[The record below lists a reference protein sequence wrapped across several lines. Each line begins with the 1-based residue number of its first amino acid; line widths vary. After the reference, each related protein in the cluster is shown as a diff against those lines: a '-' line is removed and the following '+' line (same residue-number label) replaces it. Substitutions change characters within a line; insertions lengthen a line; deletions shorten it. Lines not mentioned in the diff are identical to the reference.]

1 MAVSVLV
8 FLTPTKYQTL
18 SDGPRTMKR
27 RGRVFTSLVVSNRS
41 SFFLNQETMPA
52 QQARAKGFT
61 SVRKGEIAGN
71 GLQ

>member
-1 MAVSVLV
+1 
-8 FLTPTKYQTL
+8 
-18 SDGPRTMKR
+18 MKR

-61 SVRKGEIAGN
+61 SVRKGEVAGN